1 MKFKRGDVVQLKSG
15 GPLMT
20 VEHCEFE
27 DVVECTWFDDRQH
40 RKGDKFH
47 EYLLQE
53 ASDEPL
59 GPVIA

>member
-1 MKFKRGDVVQLKSG
+1 
-15 GPLMT
+15 MT